1 MYAITA
7 ALFASLLAQSQV
19 KEIRGCTVDGDGKP
33 VAGVAIAAF
42 WTLEKAAWTPGGPL
56 LATSDDQGV
65 FAKKVLWSG
74 QPTAYFAI
82 AKDGTR
88 GGIVVL
94 DNASVETAQQIELMP
109 LAAVEVTFDFTEC
122 GAVVP
127 LLFSLMARPAR
138 TFVGQVQMTGEKLRL
153 RLPPGDYAVRTFARD
168 ARTFDASFTVP
179 ADQSSM
185 NVGPLAISPSV
196 IARHYGKEPPAIGVT
211 DARGVGKDFQFA
223 DLKGKWV
230 LIDFWGHW

>member
-1 MYAITA
+1 MHALA
-7 ALFASLLAQSQV
+7 LALFAIWLPQAEV
-19 KEIRGCTVDGDGKP
+19 KEIHGRVVDGDGKP
-33 VAGVAIAAF
+33 VAGATIAAF
-42 WTLEKAAWTPGGPL
+42 WTIKDGAWTPGGPV
-56 LATSDDQGV
+56 LATTDDQGA

-74 QPTAYFAI
+74 QSTAYFAI
-82 AKDGTR
+82 SQDGTR

-94 DNASVETAQQIELMP
+94 DDASVGNAQAIRLAP
-109 LAAVEVTFDFTEC
+109 LAAVEVTFDFDRC

-138 TFVGQVQMTGEKLRL
+138 TFVGQVQTTAAKQLL

-168 ARTFDASFTVP
+168 AETLDASFTVP
-179 ADQSSM
+179 ADTASVA
-185 NVGPLAISPSV
+185 VGPLAITPSV
-196 IARHYGKEPPAIGVT
+196 IARHYGKEPPALDVT
-211 DARGVGKDFQFA
+211 DARGVGVDFRLA